1 MAGPPAIPHGWQV
14 KSGYQST
21 SNPIEVG
28 DPISAEDTPK
38 TVWSVKDSNGDIV
51 AACRVTVTDL
61 TDDAQDSKIEFL
73 VMVGGALVVAQTLN
87 SAEA

>member
-21 SNPIEVG
+21 SNPIEIG
-28 DPISAEDTPK
+28 DPISVIDTPK
-38 TVWSVKDSNGDIV
+38 TVWSVLDSNGDIV

-61 TDDAQDSKIEFL
+61 TASAQDSKIEFL
-73 VMVGGALVVAQTLN
+73 VMVAGTLVVAQTLN
-87 SAEA
+87 SAE

>member
-28 DPISAEDTPK
+28 DPISAENTPK

-51 AACRVTVTDL
+51 AA
-61 TDDAQDSKIEFL
+61 
-73 VMVGGALVVAQTLN
+73 
-87 SAEA
+87 